1 MSEEPQTYGTGQLRA
16 LLRDRH
22 LPKRGRPEWAYL
34 EEVRNAPG
42 FDATRSLDALA
53 VHLWPSRG
61 HEIHGYEIKCS
72 RSDWLRELKDP
83 HKAEAFSGWCDR
95 FWIVAAPGIVRD
107 ELPIAWGLLEPKGQA
122 LRVVRQAKATPAS
135 ITPAERAR
143 LACILAAAGKRME
156 VSPDQAA
163 VERLAEKRVEN
174 IRTYFTREIEKRA
187 DNYLRLDNENR
198 RLIELLRNASQA
210 VRQVTGGW
218 DALDSDND
226 RARFLRNLKCAQSHN
241 FEHVA
246 RSWLVQMRAITEGL
260 ANSHRFAA
268 QVNNEQAERLQQ
280 CLDSLSAQKNSYVP
294 DLDTMQPLLDW
305 LQAAEDQ
312 LAEVAS

>member
-1 MSEEPQTYGTGQLRA
+1 MSEELQTYGTGQLRA

-22 LPKRGRPEWAYL
+22 LPKRNRPEWAYL

-83 HKAEAFSGWCDR
+83 HKAEAFAGWCDR

-107 ELPIAWGLLEPKGQA
+107 ELPIAWGLLEPKGSA

-156 VSPDQAA
+156 VSPDQIA
-163 VERLAEKRVEN
+163 VERLAEQRVEVLKKCHAEQMQ
-174 IRTYFTREIEKRA
+174 REHQRY
-187 DNYLRLDNENR
+187 DYLASENWK
-198 RLIELLRNASQA
+198 LTELLRNASQA
-210 VRQVTGGW
+210 VRQVTGEW
-218 DALDSDND
+218 SNLVSDGD
-226 RARFLRNLKCAQSHN
+226 RARFLRDLKCAQHYD
-241 FEHVA
+241 FENLA
-246 RSWLVQMRAITEGL
+246 RSWLTQMRALAEGL

-280 CLDSLSAQKNSYVP
+280 CLDTLASQKNSYVP
-294 DLDTMQPLLDW
+294 DLETMRPLLDW
-305 LQAAEDQ
+305 LQSAEEQ